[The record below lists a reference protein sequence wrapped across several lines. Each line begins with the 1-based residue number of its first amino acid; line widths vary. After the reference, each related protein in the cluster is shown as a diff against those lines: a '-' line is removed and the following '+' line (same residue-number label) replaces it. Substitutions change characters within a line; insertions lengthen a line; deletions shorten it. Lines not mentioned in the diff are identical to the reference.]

1 MLPDTRGSRLL
12 PCCLLAT
19 VLVGCGEEPVL
30 VVDGATVELE
40 YSMSVDGEVIDDG
53 KKMTFVQG
61 KGEVFPTFEAELTG
75 LAAGDERLLTVLPGE
90 GFGEIDPSQIV
101 KVPASSLPKDQPLLV
116 GRGVRGQTAG
126 GEPFQAR
133 IQAIDGDQVTLDA
146 NHPLAGKTLNFQVR
160 IVSITPPSSG
170 S

>member
-1 MLPDTRGSRLL
+1 MS
-12 PCCLLAT
+12 CCLLAAALT
-19 VLVGCGEEPVL
+19 GCGEEPAR

-40 YSMSVDGEVIDDG
+40 YSMSVDGELVEDG
-53 KKMTFVQG
+53 KTMTFVQG
-61 KGEVFPTFEAELTG
+61 NGEVFPTFEAELAG
-75 LAAGDERLLTVLPGE
+75 LTAGDERLLTVMPGE
-90 GFGEIDPSQIV
+90 GFGEIDPGQIA
-101 KVPASSLPKDQPLLV
+101 KVSLSSLPEGRTPKV
-116 GRGVRGQTAG
+116 GQVIRGEGPG

-160 IVSITPPSSG
+160 IVSIAVPMSG